1 MSKTNAPVIP
11 YNQVYT
17 YLDRAQQLL
26 SAPCP
31 FSDRSW
37 IKGMLAM
44 GRDGRGCEPESDLAV
59 AYCEIGAVKAVTHYD
74 TQPDAACSYVVS
86 ILHAANPQ
94 TISVAA
100 GPMGGVPH
108 VNDALTTT
116 FDDVVKMFERAKAYT
131 LKLQGVH

>member
-31 FSDRSW
+31 FSDHSW

-44 GRDGRGCEPESDLAV
+44 RRDGRGCEPESDLAV
-59 AYCEIGAVKAVTHYD
+59 AYCEVGAVKAVTHYD
-74 TQPDAACSYVVS
+74 NDPDAACSYVIS
-86 ILHAANPQ
+86 ILHAANAQ
-94 TISVAA
+94 TISKAQ
-100 GPMGGVPH
+100 GPMGGIPA
-108 VNDALTTT
+108 VNDAHATT
-116 FDDVVKMFERAKAYT
+116 FEHVIKMFERAKAFT
-131 LKLQGVH
+131 LKLQGTK